1 MYTHNYLV
9 VLHFR
14 LRYSQWR
21 HFSPSIQP
29 SGVFIATKR
38 VQTIPLYESFPDLTI
53 YNVYVFFPFNFQFN
67 NLLHTLQ
74 PSAVNVNNEMYMY
87 N

>member
-9 VLHFR
+9 VIHFR

-38 VQTIPLYESFPDLTI
+38 VQTNPFIRKFSRP
-53 YNVYVFFPFNFQFN
+53 YNI
-67 NLLHTLQ
+67 
-74 PSAVNVNNEMYMY
+74 
-87 N
+87 